1 MVSVTLSNV
10 SVNVCVS
17 GLPPDVQKVI
27 VGDEEEQEGVFI
39 KEEQE
44 EVDIIK
50 FTFSPV
56 AVKSEED
63 EEKPQSSKLHHILTD
78 KRRDSVGGEDAGR
91 PAPDPGFDPE
101 DKDMETEV
109 HEGDLEESSEP
120 SSSEESKVL
129 AGDMKCLSGEEA
141 LICTECGK
149 SFKRMAHLLRHKRSH
164 TGEKPFGCP
173 KCDKRF
179 VQSGSLKKHL
189 WTHTGQKPFS
199 CSECGRCFM
208 EKAALTNHMT
218 LHTGEKPFSCSE
230 CSKPFS
236 CRSALNAH
244 MKIHSGEKNFSCST
258 CLKTFTWNYQLNRHK
273 CISPKPARN
282 RVLMPRPHNDKVVV
296 FVHFT

>member
-1 MVSVTLSNV
+1 MSKHFGDSRKEKTPFNRKK
-10 SVNVCVS
+10 
-17 GLPPDVQKVI
+17 PPAEPEKEDVFLK
-27 VGDEEEQEGVFI
+27 
-39 KEEQE
+39 
-44 EVDIIK
+44 
-50 FTFSPV
+50 
-56 AVKSEED
+56 ALEED
-63 EEKPQSSKLHHILTD
+63 EEKPQSSKLHHTLTE

-91 PAPDPGFDPE
+91 PAPDPALDPE

-129 AGDMKCLSGEEA
+129 AGDMKCVSGEEA

-179 VQSGSLKKHL
+179 
-189 WTHTGQKPFS
+189 
-199 CSECGRCFM
+199 
-208 EKAALTNHMT
+208 KAALTNHMT

-282 RVLMPRPHNDKVVV
+282 RVLMPRPHN
-296 FVHFT
+296 

>member
-10 SVNVCVS
+10 SDNVCVS

-63 EEKPQSSKLHHILTD
+63 EEKPESSKLHHTLTE

-91 PAPDPGFDPE
+91 PAPDPGLDPE

-129 AGDMKCLSGEEA
+129 AGDMKCVSGEEA